1 MTETSPF
8 SDLPKAIPRTK
19 QSCGALNSQVSSD
32 YLGKL
37 IYHQFLNYT
46 SIAELVGENFINLL
60 VQFPKKTTTTV
71 QDLERTSIQDLERT
85 SIRDDSS
92 LTSSR
97 PPTSSDYELETTHI
111 RIWGSYHSIEVINLH
126 S

>member
-8 SDLPKAIPRTK
+8 SDIPKAIPRTK

-46 SIAELVGENFINLL
+46 SIAELVGGNVINLL
-60 VQFPKKTTTTV
+60 VQFPKMTTTTV
-71 QDLERTSIQDLERT
+71 QDLVRT

-97 PPTSSDYELETTHI
+97 PPTSSEYELETTHI
-111 RIWGSYHSIEVINLH
+111 RIWGSFHSIEVINLD